1 MRMGRSHGKCGMV
14 TVAAALVAV
23 SSFAQGQATTDPTPS
38 SADRP
43 DAGSAA
49 TAGQLEEVIVTATRQ
64 AEPLSRVPISVTAIS
79 QGDLDLRGI
88 TSIDDVARVT
98 PGLNVDRAANQGLAS
113 FNNISIRGIESNVGA
128 ATTGIY
134 IDDTPI
140 QIRTT
145 GYTFGNAYPELFDLS
160 RIEVLRGPQG
170 TLFGSGSEGGT
181 VRFITPDPGLDHYTV
196 YSRSEVATIQ
206 NGGLTYEAGAAAG
219 GPIIDEQL
227 GFRASAY
234 FRRDGGWI
242 DHVDY
247 STGQTLEPNANYSDA
262 SSLRLAF
269 AGRLFE
275 SVLITPSFYH
285 QDTYSHSGP
294 LFWESLSAPGDLK
307 NGNTL
312 NSPASDRFSLPALK
326 IQYETESAQVISNTS
341 YLDRNTHSEPNYTE
355 YVQAVTTGSPYPT
368 IPGEVGEG
376 NFVDTQQAFTEEIRA
391 QSRNPNARFNWVVG
405 AFYNRTAQLDEEL
418 VGDADF
424 PQIVQQAFGA
434 NYLSIFGTPL
444 GAGNSVYTDIEH
456 TVDKQAA
463 LFTQLSYKLTERLKV
478 DAGVRAARQWF
489 DFSSANAGPFAG
501 SGTDRGSQSATPIT
515 PKYGLSYQADSNN
528 LFYVSAAKGF
538 RPGGAQRTPPSAC
551 AGDLAQLGLSSAPKT
566 YNSDSVWSYEVGA
579 KNRLLDGR
587 VQLDSSAFWI
597 NWNNIQQNITLV
609 DCGQT
614 LVGNLGSATSKGVD
628 FAADVLFSDALRAS
642 LTMAYTDASFDR
654 TIASGGVYEVVDGA
668 PLSGISPF
676 AVTVSGQYNFNVGP
690 QHPYL
695 HLDYQINT
703 KARAPNPLV
712 YGVDPTIGPKPET
725 QFLSLKTGVL
735 FQNLNASIFVDN
747 LLNQQPE
754 LYRYRDVPSSSLYY
768 ATTWRPRTFGVQLTY
783 AY

>member
-1 MRMGRSHGKCGMV
+1 MRTGRSYGRCGIVM
-14 TVAAALVAV
+14 VAAALVAV
-23 SSFAQGQATTDPTPS
+23 SSFAQGQATADPNPPS
-38 SADRP
+38 AERS
-43 DAGSAA
+43 DAGSAS

-64 AEPLSRVPISVTAIS
+64 AEPLNRVPISVTAIS

-181 VRFITPDPGLDHYTV
+181 VRFITPDPGLDR
-196 YSRSEVATIQ
+196 YSAYARSEVATIQ
-206 NGGLTYEAGAAAG
+206 NGGMTYEAGAAAG

-247 STGQTLEPNANYSDA
+247 STGQTLEPNANYSDS

-269 AGRLFE
+269 AARLFD

-294 LFWESLSAPGDLK
+294 LFWEDLSAPGNLK

-312 NSPASDRFSLPALK
+312 DSPSSDRFSLPALK
-326 IQYETESAQVISNTS
+326 IQYETGSAQLISNTS
-341 YLDRNTHSEPNYTE
+341 FLDRNTHSEPNYTE

-391 QSRNPNARFNWVVG
+391 QSRDPNARFNWVVG

-424 PQIVQQAFGA
+424 PQIV
-434 NYLSIFGTPL
+434 
-444 GAGNSVYTDIEH
+444 
-456 TVDKQAA
+456 
-463 LFTQLSYKLTERLKV
+463 
-478 DAGVRAARQWF
+478 
-489 DFSSANAGPFAG
+489 
-501 SGTDRGSQSATPIT
+501 
-515 PKYGLSYQADSNN
+515 
-528 LFYVSAAKGF
+528 
-538 RPGGAQRTPPSAC
+538 
-551 AGDLAQLGLSSAPKT
+551 
-566 YNSDSVWSYEVGA
+566 
-579 KNRLLDGR
+579 
-587 VQLDSSAFWI
+587 
-597 NWNNIQQNITLV
+597 
-609 DCGQT
+609 
-614 LVGNLGSATSKGVD
+614 
-628 FAADVLFSDALRAS
+628 
-642 LTMAYTDASFDR
+642 
-654 TIASGGVYEVVDGA
+654 
-668 PLSGISPF
+668 
-676 AVTVSGQYNFNVGP
+676 
-690 QHPYL
+690 
-695 HLDYQINT
+695 
-703 KARAPNPLV
+703 
-712 YGVDPTIGPKPET
+712 
-725 QFLSLKTGVL
+725 
-735 FQNLNASIFVDN
+735 
-747 LLNQQPE
+747 
-754 LYRYRDVPSSSLYY
+754 
-768 ATTWRPRTFGVQLTY
+768 
-783 AY
+783 